1 VKRTEIKKEGNEGT
15 FKSVS
20 QVNRRSVFLSF
31 FLFMFLCSISIL
43 TTSAFAEYKLA
54 TVDINKV
61 LNETKESKEAR
72 QSLTEES
79 TRARATIEKKRQALQ
94 DKEAALKARGVS
106 ADSKEAE
113 EFRQEA
119 KDFGRLVKDTEEE
132 LKRKFL
138 RSNTEI
144 TQKTLQ
150 VIEAYAK
157 SNKID
162 LILEKGQE
170 GKGAVLFGAPSV
182 DITKEVIEKLKG

>member
-1 VKRTEIKKEGNEGT
+1 
-15 FKSVS
+15 
-20 QVNRRSVFLSF
+20 
-31 FLFMFLCSISIL
+31 MFLCSISIL

-106 ADSKEAE
+106 PDSKEAE

>member
-1 VKRTEIKKEGNEGT
+1 MKRTEIKKEGNEGT

-106 ADSKEAE
+106 PDSKEAE

>member
-1 VKRTEIKKEGNEGT
+1 MKRTEIKKEGNEGT
-15 FKSVS
+15 LKSVS

-106 ADSKEAE
+106 PDSKEAE

>member
-1 VKRTEIKKEGNEGT
+1 MKRTEIKKEGNEGT

>member
-106 ADSKEAE
+106 PDSKEAE